1 MLDWNPLLLT
11 VLGGLLAVLG
21 GVVSAKIATRHA
33 GEMFS
38 KEREL
43 SHEERAGEVRSYLLA
58 ELRLNLKLVGD
69 MLGPAY
75 VTLLTDA
82 WCCARGDAKLLG
94 RKAEGRVTATYAQI
108 HRYNDGA
115 RAYDPNFGTKRVLDD
130 AVRDLRPMIEACIK
144 VLESPESDAISGK
157 AGNISG
163 HES

>member
-1 MLDWNPLLLT
+1 MFDWNPLLLT

-43 SHEERAGEVRSYLLA
+43 RHAERAGEVRNYLLA
-58 ELRLNLKLVGD
+58 ELRLDLNLVGD

-75 VTLLTDA
+75 VTLHTDA
-82 WCCARGDAKLLG
+82 WCCARGDAKVLG
-94 RKAEGRVTATYAQI
+94 REVEGKVTATYAQI
-108 HRYNDGA
+108 RRYNDGA
-115 RAYDPNFGTKRVLDD
+115 RAYDPNFGTKRLLDD
-130 AVRDLRPMIEACIK
+130 AARDLRPMIEECIGL
-144 VLESPESDAISGK
+144 LEGPESDAIIGK

-163 HES
+163 YES